1 MVGKITANVLR
12 LGGRFNAA
20 KPLLYEVP
28 TYLAGCPIGTLNRKT
43 KRKKGMENLEEK
55 ILEIKKPTEVDIQGL
70 GLYDVYSL
78 EDVVFIVTE
87 ILKKEKDV

>member
-1 MVGKITANVLR
+1 MVAISANVLR

-43 KRKKGMENLEEK
+43 KRKKRDGK
-55 ILEIKKPTEVDIQGL
+55 FFK
-70 GLYDVYSL
+70 
-78 EDVVFIVTE
+78 
-87 ILKKEKDV
+87 